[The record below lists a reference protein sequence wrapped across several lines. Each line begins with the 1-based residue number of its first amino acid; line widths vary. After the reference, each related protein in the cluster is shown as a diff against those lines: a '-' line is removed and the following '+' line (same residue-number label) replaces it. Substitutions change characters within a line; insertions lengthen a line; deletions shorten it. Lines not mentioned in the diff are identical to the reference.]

1 MTNKILFSGIQP
13 TGEIHIGN
21 YLGALKNWVDL
32 QNQYQ
37 CFYSIVDLHAITID
51 YDPKKYQDM
60 VLDTAMDL
68 LAIGIDP
75 KKSVLFIQS
84 QVPEHT
90 ELCWLFNTLVP
101 IAELERMTQF
111 KDKSK
116 EHKQNINAGL
126 FDYPVLQAADIL
138 LYGAEAVPVGQDQLQ
153 HLELANT
160 IARKFNHKFGEYF
173 KKIKPIIGSGARI
186 MSLTD
191 PTKKMSKS
199 LGTKNYIALNDDPD
213 IIRKKV
219 MGAVTDVGPD
229 ASQMAPGVKNL
240 FLLMELFAE
249 AKIIDKFK
257 KSYSDKSIKYS
268 ELKSELAK
276 AIINKLR
283 PIQEKK
289 QKLIKDKKMVIRL
302 LNEGATKAKKIA
314 AKNLLEIKKKM
325 GLI

>member
-1 MTNKILFSGIQP
+1 
-13 TGEIHIGN
+13 
-21 YLGALKNWVDL
+21 
-32 QNQYQ
+32 
-37 CFYSIVDLHAITID
+37 LHAITIE
-51 YDPKKYQDM
+51 YDPKKYQEKI
-60 VLDTAMDL
+60 LDTAMDL

-75 KKSVLFIQS
+75 KKSVFFVQS
-84 QVPEHT
+84 HVPEHT
-90 ELCWLFNTLVP
+90 ELCWLFNSLIP

-138 LYGAEAVPVGQDQLQ
+138 LYQGEYVPVGQDQLQ

-160 IARKFNHKFGEYF
+160 IVKKFNNKFGEYF
-173 KKIKPIIGSGARI
+173 KEIKPIIGQGAKI

-191 PTKKMSKS
+191 PAKKMSKS
-199 LGTKNYIALNDDPD
+199 LGLKNYIALNDPPE

-229 ASQMAPGVKNL
+229 VSQMTPGVKNL

-249 AKIIDKFK
+249 AKIIDKFENA
-257 KSYSDKSIKYS
+257 YTNKSIKYS
-268 ELKSELAK
+268 ELKSELAET
-276 AIINKLR
+276 IINKLK

-289 QKLIKDKKMVIRL
+289 QKLIKDKKSVIKL
-302 LNEGATKAKKIA
+302 LNDGAVKAKKIA